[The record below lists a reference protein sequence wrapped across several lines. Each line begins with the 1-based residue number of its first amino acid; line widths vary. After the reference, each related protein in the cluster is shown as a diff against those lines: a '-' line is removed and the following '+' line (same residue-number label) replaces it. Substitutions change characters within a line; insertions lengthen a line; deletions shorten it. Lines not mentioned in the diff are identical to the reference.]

1 MKGKKEIKEMTF
13 IELELY
19 YFLHK
24 AFNDLKKF
32 IDLIKGKNKTKS
44 SWGKE
49 QQNLYG
55 EYYTFSHAERK
66 VIDNIVKRANNSK
79 HYTDVN
85 AAITIIKDSLRNK
98 DE

>member
-1 MKGKKEIKEMTF
+1 MKGKKEIKEMAF

-24 AFNDLKKF
+24 AFNELKKF
-32 IDLIKGKNKTKS
+32 IDLIKGKNKTK
-44 SWGKE
+44 KA
-49 QQNLYG
+49 QDLYG

-66 VIDNIVKRANNSK
+66 VIDSIVKRANNAK
-79 HYTDVN
+79 HYTDVD
-85 AAITIIKDSLRNK
+85 AAITIITDSLRNK